1 MKSDAVVTIRL
12 NKDLKSK
19 AQKLFADLGLDM
31 TSAVNIF
38 LRQAVRNDG
47 IPFEVTKVPNTLT
60 LSAIEDAEKGK
71 LSKPFDNIADLE
83 KSLDA

>member
-31 TSAVNIF
+31 TTAVNIF

-47 IPFEVTKVPNTLT
+47 IPFEVTKVPNILT